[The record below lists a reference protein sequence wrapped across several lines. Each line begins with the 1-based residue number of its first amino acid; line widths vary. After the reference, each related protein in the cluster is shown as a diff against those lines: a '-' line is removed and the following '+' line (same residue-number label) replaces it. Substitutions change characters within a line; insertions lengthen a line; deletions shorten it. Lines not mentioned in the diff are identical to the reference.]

1 MTHSSTETHKIAN
14 SKALHIAVFAIAMIS
29 FTLNGSNARAPSVMP
44 SDYHLAAAADKFD
57 DTWQSAGAFKMRPRR
72 RLRAKRLELAMGTIS
87 TSQENR
93 LLVSS
98 GPMQRPLVIHEQNV
112 VAGLPNR
119 LLARPA
125 RVVLQAFPGSLPA
138 NMKTGTA
145 GLGSTNPGM
154 DMIRLNIAFNSFNR

>member
-1 MTHSSTETHKIAN
+1 
-14 SKALHIAVFAIAMIS
+14 MIS

-44 SDYHLAAAADKFD
+44 SDYRLAAAADKFD
-57 DTWQSAGAFKMRPRR
+57 DTWQSAVAFKMRPRR
-72 RLRAKRLELAMGTIS
+72 RLRAKRFELAMGTIS

-112 VAGLPNR
+112 VAGITNR

-138 NMKTGTA
+138 NTKTGTV
-145 GLGSTNPGM
+145 GLTSTNPGM
-154 DMIRLNIAFNSFNR
+154 DMIGLNIAFDFSDR